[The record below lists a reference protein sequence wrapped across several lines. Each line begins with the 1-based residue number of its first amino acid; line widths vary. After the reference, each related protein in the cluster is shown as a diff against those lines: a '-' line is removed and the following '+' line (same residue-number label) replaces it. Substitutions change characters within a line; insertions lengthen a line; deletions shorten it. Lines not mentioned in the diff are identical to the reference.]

1 MATNGDKSSVFVDL
15 TAGTIGGIAGVVVG
29 QPFDTV
35 KVRLQTHSK
44 HYNGA
49 LDCARQT
56 LKHEGTLGFFKGMTS
71 PVVGSAATNA
81 VMFAVYEQTL
91 KMIANDV
98 LQAPTLTSVF
108 LAGAVG
114 GFWQTIPLAPAELI
128 KCRLQVQDGR
138 TSTQYRGP
146 MDCIRHILKVKGTR
160 GLFLGFT
167 CTQWREVPS
176 FAVYFWLYEYTKRKM
191 IAGGIN
197 PTPSMLTAGGVAGV
211 ASWVVSYPFDVIK
224 SAIQTLPVN
233 HKPGEHKIA
242 YQARQLYRLGGWRI
256 FFSGLGTACVR
267 AFPCNAVTFYGYEK
281 SSELL
286 KRMLDT

>member
-1 MATNGDKSSVFVDL
+1 MAENVEKYSILIDL
-15 TAGTIGGIAGVVVG
+15 TAGTVGGIAGVVVG

-35 KVRLQTHSK
+35 KVRLQTYSK
-44 HYNGA
+44 YYNGA
-49 LDCARQT
+49 IDCARQT
-56 LKHEGTLGFFKGMTS
+56 LKHEGFSGFFKGMTS
-71 PVVGSAATNA
+71 PLIGSAATNA
-81 VMFAVYEQTL
+81 VMFAVYERTL
-91 KMIANDV
+91 KMIDDNAQN
-98 LQAPTLTSVF
+98 PTLKSVF
-108 LAGAVG
+108 YAGAVG
-114 GFWQTIPLAPAELI
+114 GFWQTVPLAPAELI

-138 TSTQYRGP
+138 RSNQYRGP
-146 MDCIRHILKVKGTR
+146 MDCIRHILKVRGTP

-167 CTQWREVPS
+167 CTLWREVPS
-176 FAVYFWLYEYTKRKM
+176 FAVYFWLYEYTKRVM
-191 IAGGIN
+191 VDGSIN
-197 PTPSMLTAGGVAGV
+197 PTTSMLTAGGVAGV

-233 HKPGEHKIA
+233 HKLGEHKIA

-286 KRMLDT
+286 KNVIRD

>member
-1 MATNGDKSSVFVDL
+1 MAEKYSVLIDL
-15 TAGTIGGIAGVVVG
+15 TAGTVGGIAGVVVG
-29 QPFDTV
+29 QPFDT
-35 KVRLQTHSK
+35 
-44 HYNGA
+44 
-49 LDCARQT
+49 
-56 LKHEGTLGFFKGMTS
+56 LKHEGVSGFFKGMTS

-81 VMFAVYEQTL
+81 IMFAVYERTL
-91 KMIANDV
+91 KMIDDSV
-98 LQAPTLTSVF
+98 QTPTLKSVF
-108 LAGAVG
+108 YAGAVG
-114 GFWQTIPLAPAELI
+114 GFWQTVPLAPAELI

-138 TSTQYRGP
+138 RSSQYQGP
-146 MDCIRHILKVKGTR
+146 MDCIRHIFKARGTP

-167 CTQWREVPS
+167 CTLWREVPS
-176 FAVYFWLYEYTKRKM
+176 FAVYFWLYEYTKRM
-191 IAGGIN
+191 MMENGIN
-197 PTPSMLTAGGVAGV
+197 STTSMLTAGGAAGV

-256 FFSGLGTACVR
+256 FCSGLGTACVR

-286 KRMLDT
+286 KNVIQD

>member
-1 MATNGDKSSVFVDL
+1 MAENMEKYSVLIDL
-15 TAGTIGGIAGVVVG
+15 TAGTVGGIAGVVVG

-35 KVRLQTHSK
+35 KVRLQTYSK
-44 HYNGA
+44 YYNGA
-49 LDCARQT
+49 IDCARQT
-56 LKHEGTLGFFKGMTS
+56 LKHEGFSGFFKGMTS

-81 VMFAVYEQTL
+81 VMFAVYERTL
-91 KMIANDV
+91 KMIDDNPENA
-98 LQAPTLTSVF
+98 TLKSVF
-108 LAGAVG
+108 YAGAVG
-114 GFWQTIPLAPAELI
+114 GFWQTVPLAPAELI

-138 TSTQYRGP
+138 RSSQYQGP
-146 MDCIRHILKVKGTR
+146 MDCIRHIFKARGAP

-167 CTQWREVPS
+167 CTLWREVPS
-176 FAVYFWLYEYTKRKM
+176 FAVYFWLYEYTKRM
-191 IAGGIN
+191 MVDGGIN
-197 PTPSMLTAGGVAGV
+197 STTSMLTAGGVAGV

-286 KRMLDT
+286 KNVIRD